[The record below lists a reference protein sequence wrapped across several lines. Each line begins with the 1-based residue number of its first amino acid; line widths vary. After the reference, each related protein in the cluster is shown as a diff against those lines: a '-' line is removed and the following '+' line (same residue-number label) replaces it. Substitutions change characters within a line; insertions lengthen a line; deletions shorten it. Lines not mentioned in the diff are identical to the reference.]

1 MKEKETKFPLLPLRD
16 IVIFPGMFVPLFV
29 GRDRSV
35 KAIEFAIT
43 EKSELVLLTQKNAK
57 EDSPN
62 KEDLY
67 SVGVLANVLQVLKLP
82 DGTVKILVEGLKRV
96 IVDDFTLAD
105 DITFVTIHE
114 FKEKTRVKK
123 EKLEI
128 LQKAAL
134 SQFSKYIKL
143 NRRIHPD
150 VLESLNTSE
159 DFTQV
164 SDIIAAHLTIKVAE
178 KQTILEIA
186 DIKNRLEHLIKI
198 IDSEIEVLQV
208 EKKIKNRVKN
218 QMERTQREYYLNEQI
233 KAIQKELGEEET
245 KDEVTEISEKIDFI
259 KMSSEASTKAKAEVK
274 KLKQMNPMS
283 AEATVIRNYLDYLI
297 SLPWGNKTEINKDIK
312 KSKLILDEDHYGLN
326 KVKERIIEYLAVQT
340 RVGKVPG
347 QILCL
352 FGPPGVGKT
361 SLAKSIARAI
371 NRKFVSV
378 SLGGVSDESEIRG
391 HRRTYIG
398 AMPGR
403 IIQGMIKSGSSNP
416 VFLVDEIDKIGH
428 DWRGDPSSALLE
440 VFDPEQ
446 NAHFSDHYLEVDYD
460 LSDVMFIATANT
472 LDLPRPLLDRME
484 IIRISGYTEDEK
496 VEIAKRH
503 LVPKQIAAHGMKPGE
518 FSISDEGLR
527 KLIRGYTR
535 ESGVR
540 NLEREIAKLI
550 RKSLLRIIDKKAE
563 KIEITNKNITKYLG
577 IEKFLYLE
585 RNTEDLVGI
594 VTGLAWTEVGGEI
607 LSIEAVLLPGK
618 DNMKLTGK
626 LGDVMMESIQ
636 AAASFVKSKAA
647 FYGIE
652 NSMFEK
658 HDIHIHVPEGAT
670 PKDGPSAGVAMVTS
684 IVSVL
689 TGIPISRSVAMTG
702 EITLRG
708 RVLAIGGLKEKLLAA
723 HRSGIKTV
731 IIPYDNKR
739 DLREM
744 PENILKS
751 LQICPVKSVDEVL
764 DIALTKKLRPLSAM
778 DNEKI
783 VQH

>member
-1 MKEKETKFPLLPLRD
+1 MKEKKTKFPLLPLRD

-105 DITFVTIHE
+105 DITFVTIQE

-259 KMSSEASTKAKAEVK
+259 KMSSEASAKAKAEVK

-326 KVKERIIEYLAVQT
+326 KVKERIVEYLAVQT

-577 IEKFLYLE
+577 VEKFLYLE

-764 DIALTKKLRPLSAM
+764 DIALTKKLRPLSVM

>member
-1 MKEKETKFPLLPLRD
+1 MKEKKTKFPLLPLRD

-105 DITFVTIHE
+105 DITFVTIQE

-577 IEKFLYLE
+577 VEKFLYLE

-764 DIALTKKLRPLSAM
+764 DIALTKKLRPLSVM

>member
-1 MKEKETKFPLLPLRD
+1 MKEKKTKFPLLPLRD

-105 DITFVTIHE
+105 DITFVTIQE

-259 KMSSEASTKAKAEVK
+259 KMSSEASAKAKAEVK

-577 IEKFLYLE
+577 VEKFLYLE

-764 DIALTKKLRPLSAM
+764 DIALTKKLRPLSVM